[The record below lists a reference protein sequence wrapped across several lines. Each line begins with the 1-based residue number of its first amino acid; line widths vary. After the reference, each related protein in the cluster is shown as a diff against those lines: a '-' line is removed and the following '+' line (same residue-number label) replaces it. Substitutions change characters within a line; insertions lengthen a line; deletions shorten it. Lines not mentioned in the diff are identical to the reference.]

1 LNFGGHPPPA
11 GPRQTAAV
19 PGRAD
24 CEVPGVIALF
34 LGLGVV
40 GVGLRQLD
48 RWHFRTARGRRT
60 GLDSVPAI
68 LEAQRSRAN
77 DLTPTLLLA
86 GHWLEVAAWWGLAA
100 WSGSARLGSVGSGS
114 VGSGSVVLRWA
125 GLALAAV
132 MTAVKFRHLQE
143 TSHFAAHGVLF
154 RRLRV
159 GDTITEI
166 MVHAPLGYRPVAA
179 RRERHVRRHHP
190 NAAVLGVDP
199 NLGELAAA
207 GLWPGATAA
216 GFVRGVLF
224 PVTAHGIAATVWDIV
239 RNLGGG
245 EQRIGWRGWWR
256 VLIALLVPAAAF
268 AIGGLPVLIAGYV
281 LPRLLLYPQLAW
293 MSLLVEH
300 TWFEPAEPGVGRS
313 ETEASRCLRVY
324 RDRKVLEL
332 LARYL
337 WLPYGDLY
345 HYAHSVHPAVRWNYL
360 PRLEALLGFPNRTA
374 PRVLFGRDS
383 VLGKLRAATVA
394 DAVGK
399 RAADTVTRL
408 A

>member
-1 LNFGGHPPPA
+1 MLAFFLLLG
-11 GPRQTAAV
+11 AA
-19 PGRAD
+19 
-24 CEVPGVIALF
+24 
-34 LGLGVV
+34 

-48 RWHFRTARGRRT
+48 RWRFRAARGSRS

-68 LEAQRSRAN
+68 LEAQRNRAN

-86 GHWLEVAAWWGLAA
+86 GHWLEIAAWWGLAA
-100 WSGSARLGSVGSGS
+100 WSGSAGPNSVGLRS
-114 VGSGSVVLRWA
+114 V

-159 GDTITEI
+159 GDTITEF

-224 PVTAHGIAATVWDIV
+224 PLTAHGIAATVRDIV
-239 RNLGGG
+239 RNLGGV
-245 EQRIGWRGWWR
+245 EQRAGQGIGWRTAWRGWWR

-300 TWFEPAEPGVGRS
+300 TWFEPAESGAGRS
-313 ETEASRCLRVY
+313 ETEASRCVRVY

-332 LARYL
+332 LARCL

-360 PRLEALLGFPNRTA
+360 PRLEALLGFPDRTA

-399 RAADTVTRL
+399 RAADSVTRL